1 MFKYEAF
8 RELCY
13 QRGESESR
21 VAQNIGITRAGLAGG
36 HDGFFRDV

>member
-21 VAQNIGITRAGLAGG
+21 VAQNIGITRAAVTGWRKGSQP
-36 HDGFFRDV
+36 F